1 MHGKKSKN
9 HLEECSVSN
18 VLITSKMFGRY
29 SPEPM
34 ECLVKAG
41 LTILPNPFEGRV
53 LSEEELVQLIGD
65 ADAVILGNERITERV
80 LDAAPKLKVIARFG
94 VGYDRVDVDAARRR
108 GIAVTITPG
117 ANVEAVAELALGLMI
132 ALLRKITEAD
142 QKTRMGEFPNIL
154 GVELSGRQ
162 LGIVGFGRIGQAVA
176 KRALA
181 FDMKVVAFDITDRS
195 YEAESLNTNLLSLD
209 ELMATSDVIS
219 LHLPGGVNTNRLIG
233 RRAFSIM
240 KRGSYLIN
248 TSRASVVDTEAL
260 VEALKSGQL
269 SGAAVDVFDVE
280 PPPADHPLFALS
292 NVIVTPHMGGS
303 TDKATDKMGMM
314 AVQNVISVL
323 KSGLPL
329 NPV

>member
-1 MHGKKSKN
+1 MRGKKSKN

-41 LTILPNPFEGRV
+41 LTILPNLFEGRI
-53 LSEEELVQLIGD
+53 LSEEELIQLIGD
-65 ADAVILGNERITERV
+65 ADAVILGNEWITERV

-94 VGYDRVDVDAARRR
+94 VGYDRVDVNAAMRH

-117 ANVEAVAELALGLMI
+117 ANVEAVAELTFGLMI
-132 ALLRKITEAD
+132 ALVRRITEAD
-142 QKTRMGEFPNIL
+142 RKTRMGEFPNIL
-154 GVELSGRQ
+154 GIELSGRQ

-181 FDMKVVAFDITDRS
+181 FDMKVVAFDVVDRS
-195 YEAESLNTNLLSLD
+195 YEAQRLNTNLLSLD
-209 ELMATSDVIS
+209 KLMATSNVIS
-219 LHLPGGVNTNRLIG
+219 LHLPGGVNTNGLID
-233 RRAFSIM
+233 RRAFSIT

-248 TSRASVVDTEAL
+248 TSRASVVDTDALMEAL
-260 VEALKSGQL
+260 RSGQL
-269 SGAAVDVFDVE
+269 SGAAIDVFDVE

-314 AVQNVISVL
+314 AAQNVISVL
-323 KSGLPL
+323 KDGLPL

>member
-1 MHGKKSKN
+1 MP
-9 HLEECSVSN
+9 N
-18 VLITSKMFGRY
+18 VLITSRMFGKC
-29 SPEPM
+29 SSEPM
-34 ECLVKAG
+34 ECLIKAG
-41 LTILPNPFEGRV
+41 MTILPNPFEGRT
-53 LSEEELVQLIGD
+53 LSEDELVQLIGD
-65 ADAVILGNERITERV
+65 ADAVILGNERITERM

-94 VGYDRVDVDAARRR
+94 VGYDRVDVDVAKRR

-132 ALLRKITEAD
+132 ALARRITDAD
-142 QKTRMGEFPNIL
+142 RKTRMGEFSNIL

-181 FDMKVVAFDITDRS
+181 FDMKVAAFDAMDRS
-195 YEAESLNTNLLSLD
+195 HEARELGVSLLPLE
-209 ELMATSDVIS
+209 ELAATSDVMT
-219 LHLPGGVNTNRLIG
+219 LHLPGGSSTTKIID
-233 RRAFSIM
+233 RRIFSIM

-248 TSRASVVDTEAL
+248 TSRASVVDTNAL
-260 VEALKSGQL
+260 VKALKSGQL
-269 SGAAVDVFDVE
+269 SGAAIDVFDVE
-280 PPPADHPLFALS
+280 PPPADHPLFALP

-314 AVQNVISVL
+314 AAQNVISVIEG
-323 KSGLPL
+323 KGPI